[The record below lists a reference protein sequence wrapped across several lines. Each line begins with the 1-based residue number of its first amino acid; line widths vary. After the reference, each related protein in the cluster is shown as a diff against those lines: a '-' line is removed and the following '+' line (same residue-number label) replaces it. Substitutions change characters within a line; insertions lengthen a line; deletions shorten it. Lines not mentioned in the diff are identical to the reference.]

1 MAVTLSKGSL
11 AVKRLLVPAVV
22 LTLAVIACAGCSR
35 KSEPIIEVGSQVV
48 TVADYERA
56 GRGAEAQYPGL
67 PAQAKGEFVADLRRR
82 ALLLEQAHRLG
93 HDTTTLLVNLMRD
106 EEHRLLLQSLYSKLA
121 PRSQPVSEAEVK
133 ALYEAR
139 KQEAH
144 IWLIYSSS
152 RETALSAQA
161 RLRAGEPFSDVARTF
176 SLAGVL
182 PATGDMGWISPGA
195 MPDPLDGAL
204 RSQPLNEAG
213 GPYETRDG
221 WFVMR
226 VSERRPRDEGTFESQ
241 RAGLENL
248 ARQRKQSAAV
258 ERAYRS
264 MKDDFD
270 VKPTPGG
277 AQLLFRALSPVSPL
291 TPTPEMLATSLASYR
306 GGTYTLN
313 DALTDMR
320 RADVQRPPFNL
331 LPAIEIWI
339 EAQVMRRV
347 SFLEAQR
354 RHIGDEPDVTAS
366 LKAKREQTLMEG
378 VYSLAVATVPAPG
391 PELVALAW
399 ERVKPQFTKLESVR
413 VAQFTTADS
422 ALAMRVVREAGPGGP
437 LVDVVK
443 KVAPSE
449 NVAVTDVHYPN
460 EDPAWAVF
468 QAMFTQQ
475 QPGAWF
481 GPEKTAQGWR
491 ILQLVG
497 KTVAQQQWEELPEPL
512 RQNIAASAGELARD
526 QRFQQF
532 TDSLA
537 TAFQPR
543 MHQDRIAKLKWPVA
557 AAQ

>member
-22 LTLAVIACAGCSR
+22 LTLALVGCSR

-48 TVADYERA
+48 TVADYEHA
-56 GRGAEAQYPGL
+56 GRGAEARYPGL
-67 PAQAKGEFVADLRRR
+67 PAQAKGEFVTDLRRR

-93 HDTTTLLVNLMRD
+93 HDTTSLLVNLMRD
-106 EEHRLLLQSLYSKLA
+106 EENRLLLQSLYSKLA
-121 PRSQPVSEAEVK
+121 PRSQPVSEAEVR

-144 IWLIYSSS
+144 VWLIYSSS
-152 RETALSAQA
+152 RETALAAQA
-161 RLRAGEPFSDVARTF
+161 RLRAGEAFSDVARTY
-176 SLAGVL
+176 SLSGVL
-182 PATGDMGWISPGA
+182 PPTGDVGWIPPGA

-204 RSQPLNEAG
+204 RTQPLNEAG
-213 GPYETRDG
+213 GPYQTRDG
-221 WFVMR
+221 WFVMS
-226 VSERRPRDEGTFESQ
+226 VSERRPREQGPFETQ

-248 ARQRKQSAAV
+248 ARQRKQSAALD
-258 ERAYRS
+258 RAYRG
-264 MKDDFD
+264 MKDDYD
-270 VKPTPGG
+270 VKPAPGG
-277 AQLLFRALSPVSPL
+277 SQLLFRALSPVSPL
-291 TPTPEMLATSLASYR
+291 TPTPEMLATPLASYR
-306 GGTYTLN
+306 GGKYTLD

-347 SFLEAQR
+347 AFLEAQK
-354 RHIGDEPDVTAS
+354 RHIVEEPDVAAS
-366 LKAKREQTLMEG
+366 LKTKREQTLMEG
-378 VYSLAVATVPAPG
+378 VYGLAVATVPPPG

-399 ERVKPQFTKLESVR
+399 ERVKPQFTRLESAR
-413 VAQFTTADS
+413 VAQFATADS
-422 ALAMRVVREAGPGGP
+422 GLAMRVVQAAAPGSP
-437 LVDVVK
+437 LADAVK
-443 KVAPSE
+443 KVSPNE
-449 NVAVTDVHYPN
+449 NVFVTDVHYPN
-460 EDPAWAVF
+460 DDPAWAVF

-475 QPGAWF
+475 QVGAWF

-491 ILQLVG
+491 ILQLVD
-497 KTVAQQQWEELPEPL
+497 KKVAQQAWEELPEPL
-512 RQNIAASAGELARD
+512 RQNIAASASELARD
-526 QRFQQF
+526 QRFQQY

-537 TAFQPR
+537 KAFQPR